1 MQLDLLRSERIIFEG
16 CTENVEDL
24 FEYNTDGGSLH
35 PLPRDTQLMAERML
49 HILMTRSIIF

>member
-35 PLPRDTQLMAERML
+35 PLPRDAQLMAERML
-49 HILMTRSIIF
+49 HILMT